1 MSEIVPAARL
11 SKVTSVPVILS
22 VSAACAS
29 VERPEIGRSEVERIV
44 SFAEVDC
51 DTGSGAPRRERHSI
65 SAGHGQDVAAAHG
78 AHNSDT
84 IRRCGSRIASGSVS
98 FDSIHS
104 RSTGD
109 RAPGINRNTRS
120 GGSASPNTGTARARD
135 RGGCDSRRSTTRV
148 GGRDA
153 RDSSFDRSGSGD
165 TEVASRGAVEF
176 RKDAGLS
183 GSGDRSGSDT
193 DRAHSGSRISG
204 KDTSAVSDHGPTRA
218 VDGDTGVGAIGVR
231 TYPAIV
237 GAGSGDSA
245 DCVDRR
251 SRR

>member
-1 MSEIVPAARL
+1 MPVVVLPAA
-11 SKVTSVPVILS
+11 SVT
-22 VSAACAS
+22 VSA
-29 VERPEIGRSEVERIV
+29 P
-44 SFAEVDC
+44 
-51 DTGSGAPRRERHSI
+51 
-65 SAGHGQDVAAAHG
+65 HGQDVAAAHG
-78 AHNSDT
+78 SHNSDT

-153 RDSSFDRSGSGD
+153 RGSSFDRSGSGD

-183 GSGDRSGSDT
+183 PVT
-193 DRAHSGSRISG
+193 AAVVILIALTGSRISVPLL
-204 KDTSAVSDHGPTRA
+204 SPT
-218 VDGDTGVGAIGVR
+218 VDGDTGVGIDAR
-231 TYPAIV
+231 AIV
-237 GAGSGDSA
+237 GAGSGDMPIALSPEPPMMILPPVLPVA
-245 DCVDRR
+245 GLDAVPFSGCSDSMYRDVAACRVAKILR
-251 SRR
+251 LFR